1 MILPLQE
8 HVLTYS
14 MYLCFTGIVFDM
26 YAYLYYCIYVV
37 RFLLE
42 ERKRAICFTEN
53 DQFTSS
59 CTWNYQ
65 GSHSNQHGYIIKKSL
80 KRVQRFQI

>member
-1 MILPLQE
+1 MPAALLFR
-8 HVLTYS
+8 Y
-14 MYLCFTGIVFDM
+14 VF
-26 YAYLYYCIYVV
+26 LLIFYCIYVV

-65 GSHSNQHGYIIKKSL
+65 GSCSNQHGYIIK
-80 KRVQRFQI
+80 RVYKECSGLRFKIQQLIE

>member
-8 HVLTYS
+8 HVLSHS
-14 MYLCFTGIVFDM
+14 MYLCIAGIFFSICM
-26 YAYLYYCIYVV
+26 LTYIYLNCINVV

-59 CTWNYQ
+59 CTWTDQSSYR
-65 GSHSNQHGYIIKKSL
+65 NQHGYIIKK
-80 KRVQRFQI
+80 KV

>member
-8 HVLTYS
+8 HVLSYS
-14 MYLCFTGIVFDM
+14 MYLWCRYFFDM
-26 YAYLYYCIYVV
+26 YAYLYFFTVYTVV

-59 CTWNYQ
+59 CTWK
-65 GSHSNQHGYIIKKSL
+65 SSNQHGYII
-80 KRVQRFQI
+80 